1 MNNIKIKEIRIINF
15 MNTHDD
21 VFKFYDKSIVKAQNG
36 KGKSTL
42 VNAFS
47 WLLFDTDGE
56 LHSNPS
62 IRRMING
69 QPVNDIDVSVE
80 CVMEIDGKEAKVKK
94 VQKRTF
100 KKDGI
105 SFSDDNTY
113 FINEVP
119 KTLKAF
125 KEYFDVD
132 MKLMQMC
139 SNPGMFIS
147 KKDKEMRE
155 YIFSKIENISD
166 MKIAS
171 TDTKLSALTSLLEQ
185 YDREEIEALNKATI
199 KKCNDNIPILKGQI
213 MEKQRDITANSDINI
228 SDLELHRN
236 VIKEQINKNMEKQ
249 TDIEKQNEEYNKISK
264 AIYELN
270 IKLSEIEKVENE
282 KLNSARKEKEQEK
295 REYETKLRECEDNIH
310 VRENIIAKCEKII
323 AECEEK
329 RKEFAN
335 KWTSISNEE
344 FDEST
349 TICPTCHR
357 ELPEDEVE
365 KIRNNFTENKTKRLK
380 EIEEAGNK
388 CKSDKINTEQQME
401 KAQEELTALIPN
413 KEELESQIKAI
424 EDSMVDIK
432 LFADMTD
439 NAEYNKVKNELKDK
453 EKELSDKKNNNLSE
467 LKIENQKLNDELRE
481 IEVKIQSADTSKD
494 EERLEELKNQ
504 IISLEQAKT
513 DAEKILD
520 LLKELDKV
528 KNETLSENVNSMF
541 SFVKWKLFD
550 HAKNGNYTSVC
561 VPMVDNKSILSLESN
576 KGNRILGKADI
587 LNSLQKIEN
596 MRVPVFM
603 DDTESLD
610 SENLKKLIS
619 MFDCQLIC
627 LQVSDN
633 DKIEIEEY

>member
-1 MNNIKIKEIRIINF
+1 MNIKIKEMKITNF

-42 VNAFS
+42 MNAFS
-47 WLLFDTDGE
+47 WLMFDTDSE
-56 LHSNPS
+56 LHNNPS

-80 CVMEIDGKEAKVKK
+80 CVMEMDGREAKVKK

-100 KKDGI
+100 KKDGT
-105 SFSDDNTY
+105 SYSDDNTY
-113 FINEVP
+113 FINDVP

-125 KEYFDVD
+125 KEYFGDV
-132 MKLMQMC
+132 KLMQMC
-139 SNPGMFIS
+139 SNPIAFIS
-147 KKDKEMRE
+147 KKDKDMRE
-155 YIFSKIENISD
+155 YIFSKIENVTDIQ
-166 MKIAS
+166 IAS
-171 TDTKLSALTSLLEQ
+171 ADTRLSCLTSLLEQ
-185 YDREEIEALNKATI
+185 YSREEIEALNKASI
-199 KKCNDNIPILKGQI
+199 KKCNENIPILKGQI

-236 VIKEQINKNMEKQ
+236 AIKEQIAANIANQ
-249 TDIEKQNEEYNKISK
+249 SDIEKQNEEYNKISK

-270 IKLSEIEKVENE
+270 IKLSEIEKDENE
-282 KLNSARKEKEQEK
+282 KLNSARKEKEHEK
-295 REYETKLRECEDNIH
+295 REYETKLHECEDNIH

-357 ELPEDEVE
+357 ELPKDEVE
-365 KIRNNFTENKTKRLK
+365 KIRNNFTENKNKRLK

-388 CKSDKINTEQQME
+388 CKSDKINFEQQME

-424 EDSMVDIK
+424 ADSMVDIK

-467 LKIENQKLNDELRE
+467 LKIENQKLNDELRK

-528 KNETLSENVNSMF
+528 KNEKLSDNINSMF
-541 SFVKWKLFD
+541 SLVKWKLFN

-576 KGNRILGKADI
+576 KGNIILGKADI
-587 LNSLQKIEN
+587 LNSFQRIEN
-596 MRVPVFM
+596 MQVPVFM
-603 DDTESLD
+603 DDVESLD

-619 MFDCQLIC
+619 MFNCQLIC
-627 LQVSDN
+627 LQVANNDN
-633 DKIEIEEY
+633 IEIEEL

>member
-1 MNNIKIKEIRIINF
+1 MNIKIKEMRIINF

-62 IRRMING
+62 IRRMVNG
-69 QPVNDIDVSVE
+69 NPVNDIDVSVE
-80 CVMEIDGKEAKVKK
+80 CVMDIDGKEVKIKK

-105 SFSDDNTY
+105 SYADDNSY

-125 KEYFDVD
+125 KEYFDID

-155 YIFSKIENISD
+155 YIFSKIENVTD
-166 MKIAS
+166 MQIAS
-171 TDTKLSALTSLLEQ
+171 ADTKLSCLTSLLEQ
-185 YDREEIEALNKATI
+185 YSREEIEALNKASI
-199 KKCNDNIPILKGQI
+199 KKCNDNIPVLKGQI

-236 VIKEQINKNMEKQ
+236 AIKEQINKNIEKQ

-270 IKLSEIEKVENE
+270 IKLSEIEKAENE

-295 REYETKLRECEDNIH
+295 REYEAKLHECEDNIH
-310 VRENIIAKCEKII
+310 VRENIITKCENII

-329 RKEFAN
+329 RNELAK
-335 KWTSISNEE
+335 KWTAINSEELNE
-344 FDEST
+344 SS

-357 ELPEDEVE
+357 ILPEDEVE

-380 EIEEAGNK
+380 EVEEAGNR
-388 CKSDKINTEQQME
+388 CKSDKIDSEQQM
-401 KAQEELTALIPN
+401 KNAQEELKVSILN

-424 EDSMVDIK
+424 ADSMVEIK

-439 NAEYNKVKNELKDK
+439 NSEYSAVKAELKNK
-453 EKELSDKKNNNLSE
+453 EKELSDKKSNNLSE

-504 IISLEQAKT
+504 IISLEQAKS

-520 LLKELDKV
+520 LLKKLDKV

-550 HAKNGNYTSVC
+550 HAKNGNFTSVC

-587 LNSLQKIEN
+587 LNSLQMIEN
-596 MRVPVFM
+596 VRVPVFM
-603 DDTESLD
+603 DDVESLD
-610 SENLKKLIS
+610 NENLQKLIS
-619 MFDCQLIC
+619 MFNCQLIC
-627 LQVSDN
+627 LQVANNDN
-633 DKIEIEEY
+633 IEIEEL

>member
-1 MNNIKIKEIRIINF
+1 MDIKLKEMRIINF
-15 MNTHDD
+15 MNTHDE
-21 VFKFYDKSIVKAQNG
+21 VFKLYDKSIVKACNG

-42 VNAFS
+42 MNAFS
-47 WLLFDTDGE
+47 WLIFDTDSE
-56 LHSNPS
+56 LHNNPS
-62 IRRMING
+62 IRKMING

-80 CVMEIDGKEAKVKK
+80 CVMDIDGKEVKIKK

-105 SFSDDNTY
+105 SYADDNSY

-125 KEYFDVD
+125 KEYFDID

-139 SNPGMFIS
+139 SNPGLFIS

-155 YIFSKIENISD
+155 YLFSKIENVTD
-166 MKIAS
+166 MQIAS
-171 TDTKLSALTSLLEQ
+171 ADTKLSCLTSLLEQ
-185 YDREEIEALNKATI
+185 YSREEIEALNKASI
-199 KKCNDNIPILKGQI
+199 KKCNENIPILKGQI
-213 MEKQRDITANSDINI
+213 MEKQRDITANSDIDV
-228 SDLELHRN
+228 SDLELRRN
-236 VIKEQINKNMEKQ
+236 TIKEQIAANIENQ
-249 TDIEKQNEEYNKISK
+249 SDIEKQNEEYNKISK

-270 IKLSEIEKVENE
+270 IKLSEIEKDENE
-282 KLNSARKEKEQEK
+282 KLNSARKEKEHEK

-310 VRENIIAKCEKII
+310 VRENIIAKCKNII

-329 RKEFAN
+329 RNELAK
-335 KWTSISNEE
+335 KWTAIKNEE
-344 FDEST
+344 LDESS

-380 EIEEAGNK
+380 EVEEAGNR
-388 CKSDKINTEQQME
+388 CKSDKIDSEQQM
-401 KAQEELTALIPN
+401 KNAQEELKALIPN

-424 EDSMVDIK
+424 ADSMVEIK

-439 NAEYNKVKNELKDK
+439 NAEYSAVKAELENK
-453 EKELSDKKNNNLSE
+453 EKELSDKKSNNLSE
-467 LKIENQKLNDELRE
+467 LKIENQKLNDELRK
-481 IEVKIQSADTSKD
+481 IEVEIQSADTSKD

-528 KNETLSENVNSMF
+528 KNEKLSDNINSMF
-541 SFVKWKLFD
+541 SLVKWKLFD

-587 LNSLQKIEN
+587 LNSFQRIEN
-596 MRVPVFM
+596 MQVPVFM
-603 DDTESLD
+603 DDVESLD

-619 MFDCQLIC
+619 MFNCQLIC

>member
-1 MNNIKIKEIRIINF
+1 MNIRIKEIRIINF
-15 MNTHDD
+15 MNTHDE
-21 VFKFYDKSIVKAQNG
+21 VFKLYDKSIVKACNG

-42 VNAFS
+42 MNAFS
-47 WLLFDTDGE
+47 WLMFDTDSE
-56 LHSNPS
+56 LHNNPS
-62 IRRMING
+62 IRRMVNG
-69 QPVNDIDVSVE
+69 NPVNDIDVSVE
-80 CVMEIDGKEAKVKK
+80 CVMEMDGREAKVKK

-105 SFSDDNTY
+105 SYADDNSY

-125 KEYFDVD
+125 KEYFDID

-139 SNPGMFIS
+139 SNPGLFIS

-155 YIFSKIENISD
+155 YLFSKIENVTD
-166 MKIAS
+166 MQIAS
-171 TDTKLSALTSLLEQ
+171 ADTKLSCLTSLLEQ
-185 YDREEIEALNKATI
+185 YNREEIEALNKASI
-199 KKCNDNIPILKGQI
+199 KKCNENIPILKGQI
-213 MEKQRDITANSDINI
+213 MEKQRDITANSDIDV
-228 SDLELHRN
+228 SDLELRRN
-236 VIKEQINKNMEKQ
+236 TIKEQIAANIENQ
-249 TDIEKQNEEYNKISK
+249 SDIEKQNEEYNKISK

-270 IKLSEIEKVENE
+270 IKLSEIEKAENE
-282 KLNSARKEKEQEK
+282 KLNSARKEKEQKK

-310 VRENIIAKCEKII
+310 VRENIIAKCKNII

-329 RKEFAN
+329 RNELAK
-335 KWTSISNEE
+335 KWTAIKDEE
-344 FDEST
+344 LDESS

-380 EIEEAGNK
+380 EVEEAGNR
-388 CKSDKINTEQQME
+388 CKSDKIDSEQQT
-401 KAQEELTALIPN
+401 KNAQEELKALIPN

-424 EDSMVDIK
+424 SDSMVEIK

-439 NAEYNKVKNELKDK
+439 NAEYSAVKAELENK
-453 EKELSDKKNNNLSE
+453 EKELSDKKSNNLSE
-467 LKIENQKLNDELRE
+467 LKIENQKLNDELRK
-481 IEVKIQSADTSKD
+481 IEVEIQSADTSKD
-494 EERLEELKNQ
+494 EERLQELKNQ

-513 DAEKILD
+513 DAERILD

-528 KNETLSENVNSMF
+528 KNEKLSDNINSMF
-541 SFVKWKLFD
+541 SLVKWKLFD

-587 LNSLQKIEN
+587 LNSLQMIEN
-596 MRVPVFM
+596 VRVPVFM
-603 DDTESLD
+603 DDVESLD

-619 MFDCQLIC
+619 MFNCQLIC
-627 LQVSDN
+627 LQVANNDN
-633 DKIEIEEY
+633 IEIEEL

>member
-1 MNNIKIKEIRIINF
+1 MNIKIKEMRIINF

-42 VNAFS
+42 INAFS
-47 WLLFDTDGE
+47 WLLFDTDSE

-62 IRRMING
+62 IRRMVNG

-80 CVMEIDGKEAKVKK
+80 SIMEIDGKDVKVKK

-105 SFSDDNTY
+105 SYADDNSY

-125 KEYFDVD
+125 KEYFDID
-132 MKLMQMC
+132 MKLMQVC
-139 SNPGMFIS
+139 SNPALFIS

-155 YIFSKIENISD
+155 YLFSKIENITD
-166 MKIAS
+166 LQIAS
-171 TDTKLSALTSLLEQ
+171 ADTKLSCLTSLLEQ
-185 YDREEIEALNKATI
+185 YSREEIEALNKASI
-199 KKCNDNIPILKGQI
+199 KKCNDNIPVLKGQI

-236 VIKEQINKNMEKQ
+236 AIKEQINKNIAKQ

-295 REYETKLRECEDNIH
+295 REHEAKLHECEDNIH
-310 VRENIIAKCEKII
+310 VRENIIAKCENII

-329 RKEFAN
+329 RNELAK
-335 KWTSISNEE
+335 KWTTINNEE
-344 FDEST
+344 LEESS
-349 TICPTCHR
+349 TICPTCR
-357 ELPEDEVE
+357 RILPEDEVE
-365 KIRNNFTENKTKRLK
+365 KIRNIFTENKIKRLK
-380 EIEEAGNK
+380 EVEEAGNK
-388 CKSDKINTEQQME
+388 CKSDKINNEQQM
-401 KAQEELTALIPN
+401 KNAQEELKALIPN

-424 EDSMVDIK
+424 ADSMVEIK

-439 NAEYNKVKNELKDK
+439 NAEYSAVKAELENK
-453 EKELSDKKNNNLSE
+453 EKELSDKKSNNLSE

-481 IEVKIQSADTSKD
+481 IEVEIQSADTSKD
-494 EERLEELKNQ
+494 EERLAELKNQ

-541 SFVKWKLFD
+541 SIIKWKLFD

-587 LNSLQKIEN
+587 LNSLQIIEN

-603 DDTESLD
+603 DDVESLD

-619 MFDCQLIC
+619 MFSCQLIC
-627 LQVSDN
+627 LQVSNN
-633 DKIEIEEY
+633 DKIEIEEL